1 MIAYASTVIHVDPA
15 DAIYEDADQAAA
27 SRLLETYHLV
37 TEAAQRI
44 FKQRF
49 QIFSV
54 RHKQKMG

>member
-1 MIAYASTVIHVDPA
+1 MITYASTVIHIDPTR
-15 DAIYEDADQAAA
+15 AINKDADQAAA

-49 QIFSV
+49 QILSA